1 MATLKKLAGETVLYG
16 VSSILG
22 RFINWLM
29 VPLYT
34 QIFQEPNYPKSEYG
48 IQTQI
53 MAYVAVLMVL
63 LTYGME
69 TGYFRFASDK
79 KYDKK
84 SIFNTTQSALMISS
98 LLFVMLVFAFLQPL
112 ALWLNV
118 PERSYILII
127 LALTLAIDAYSSV
140 PFAKLRLDSRPL
152 RFATIKL
159 LNIGINVGANLFFFL
174 FCPYWLS
181 KNPDSWLQN
190 IYHHEVGIGYVFI
203 SYLLAAFI
211 TLLLLLPTLSGL
223 RFSLHKPLFYK
234 IFKYALPI
242 MLVGLASMLNLNFD
256 KIAMKQLL
264 LGNDVLEKVAE
275 YGAAFKLGVLMTLFT
290 QAYRYA
296 FEPFFFSNKAVAN
309 AKQLYADAFKFFTII
324 GLIGFLGVVFYIDII
339 GLLIGKSYHE
349 AFIIVPYILLANLFL
364 GMYYSL
370 SLWYK
375 LTDKT
380 HYGAY
385 MAFGGAAI
393 TICLNIVLVPRIG
406 YIGAAYAFLISSF
419 VMFVTSFVWG
429 QKKYPIPYDTK
440 KIILYF
446 LLAIFLFVASY
457 WFELTEQWLGLVLK
471 TLLLL
476 GFLFVIWIFEPK
488 LQRIF
493 HKKANL

>member
-34 QIFQEPNYPKSEYG
+34 QVFQEPNYPKAEYG

-69 TGYFRFASDK
+69 TSYFRFASDAKYK
-79 KYDKK
+79 KKDV
-84 SIFNTTQSALMISS
+84 FATTQSSLAITS
-98 LLFVMLVFAFLQPL
+98 LLFIVLVVVFAQPL
-112 ALWLNV
+112 ANWLSIAN
-118 PERSYILII
+118 RSYILIL
-127 LALTLAIDAYSSV
+127 LAFTLAIDAYSSI

-174 FCPYWLS
+174 FCPYWLT
-181 KNPDSWLQN
+181 KHPDSWLQH
-190 IYHHEVGIGYVFI
+190 IYQQDVGIGYVFI
-203 SYLLAAFI
+203 SYLLAAVI
-211 TLLLLLPTLSGL
+211 TLLLLFPALKGVSFNLN
-223 RFSLHKPLFYK
+223 KPLIRRMFR
-234 IFKYALPI
+234 YAFPI

-256 KIAMKQLL
+256 KMAMESLL
-264 LGNDVLEKVAE
+264 KGTDVMGKVGE

-296 FEPFFFSNKAVAN
+296 FEPFFFANKTEAN
-309 AKQLYADAFKFFTII
+309 AKQVYADALKFFTII
-324 GLIGFLGVVFYIDII
+324 GLFGFLTVVFYLDII

-349 AFIIVPYILLANLFL
+349 GFVIVPYILFANLFL

-385 MAFGGAAI
+385 MALGGVAI
-393 TICLNIVLVPRIG
+393 TIFLNILLVPQLG
-406 YIGAAYAFLISSF
+406 YVGAAYAFLTSAF
-419 VMFVTSFVWG
+419 TMFVVSFFWG
-429 QKKYPIPYDTK
+429 QKHYPIPYDVK
-440 KIILYF
+440 RIAFYF
-446 LLAIFLFVASY
+446 LLIIV
-457 WFELTEQWLGLVLK
+457 
-471 TLLLL
+471 
-476 GFLFVIWIFEPK
+476 LFVISYWVVLPEKWTNLAFRTFLLVLFLAVIWKQEPQ
-488 LQRIF
+488 LRRILSRN
-493 HKKANL
+493 KN